1 MYCKKCG
8 SKVEDGELFC
18 SKCGTKAEVPV
29 VRKSPKN
36 ISDKLKRKIQESRLP
51 DVVLICLFSWIF
63 IQCTGNMFRFWR
75 DIFPEFDWLE
85 LYQKFLGSMVYMA
98 PAILI
103 FSCCIFEIT
112 EILQRSYNRFISVI
126 LTLAGLVIKVVQLCK
141 DRISGSLYGKVIG
154 NMAEDCS
161 QLAKTLLILGT
172 ILILIYYVRQ
182 KFYSSERQRVR

>member
-29 VRKSPKN
+29 VRKPPKN
-36 ISDKLKRKIQESRLP
+36 ISGKLKGKIQESRLP

-75 DIFPEFDWLE
+75 DVFPEFDWLE
-85 LYQKFLGSMVYMA
+85 LYQKFLGSMVYVV
-98 PAILI
+98 PAVLI

-112 EILQRSYNRFISVI
+112 EILQRSYNRFIPVI
-126 LTLAGLVIKVVQLCK
+126 LVLAGLVIKVLQLFK
-141 DRISGSLYGKVIG
+141 DRISSSLYGKVIG

-161 QLAKTLLILGT
+161 QLVRTLLILGI

>member
-29 VRKSPKN
+29 VRKPPKN
-36 ISDKLKRKIQESRLP
+36 ISDKLNDKIQKSRLP
-51 DVVLICLFSWIF
+51 DVVLICLFSWVF

-75 DIFPEFDWLE
+75 EVFPEFDWLE
-85 LYQKFLGSMVYMA
+85 LYQKFLGSMLYMV

-112 EILQRSYNRFISVI
+112 EILQRSHNRFIPVI
-126 LTLAGLVIKVVQLCK
+126 LVLAGLVIKVVQLFK

-154 NMAEDCS
+154 NMAEECS
-161 QLAKTLLILGT
+161 RLSRTLLILGI

-182 KFYSSERQRVR
+182 KFYSSER